1 MKLKGHTP
9 GSTVRGKSASS
20 WFPAFAHGSQQITTD
35 RSHNT
40 TRGPG
45 PGHPRSDRWQHQ
57 WRGRER
63 KDLSQLKKF
72 LQKAPDEHRY
82 VGYAMVCRPA
92 GQGTPKVRMV
102 LATRAQ
108 RTRFT
113 DRKNGRIHMVKADW
127 LESIAVFL
135 KISRLGQYGSILWL
149 ENRLAKG
156 TAAGESRLQGVA
168 RTKASQRLGH
178 IRHFWYITRCARAIH
193 GLPKVSNQPTQHRKP
208 HSKVSMTRKLVSVCI
223 FHGRKND
230 MENNSKSYL
239 AVGPVGG
246 AKGAC
251 ASSDCLPS
259 ESKMLTW
266 TSVTCFEQGMN
277 GIWTENS
284 GHCHWKGSQQRYQG
298 NAGDLVGLQCFQAW
312 IFFLL
317 LQENPSCRWIGNCWK
332 LQHRNMPPRQDAPA
346 FEKQASCERQ
356 TNAHSPHWRRL
367 RLDHPQHQ
375 AQRRSNTSRWGPY
388 FTKPKG
394 PSKTCQTFLERVNF
408 THKILQNYKLQTKHH
423 DGPCCLARCWH
434 VTDAVCLR
442 PLRYP
447 LLVINDCRIYNVQP
461 RSNKSQVNSKLIKTP
476 RPIISIWT
484 SEHCSKTEAHHIHPS
499 RMVWL
504 HSDNMQF
511 FVARNSTGWQALLYS
526 TLNNVRPD
534 KQRSCHQTAWVVNS
548 HASIA
553 SIKACAFGISCVQH
567 R

>member
-63 KDLSQLKKF
+63 KDLSQLKKISA
-72 LQKAPDEHRY
+72 KGAGWAP
-82 VGYAMVCRPA
+82 VCRVCNGMQACGARYSKSQDGPCNRC
-92 GQGTPKVRMV
+92 TKNSFHRH
-102 LATRAQ
+102 
-108 RTRFT
+108 
-113 DRKNGRIHMVKADW
+113 KNGRIHMVKADW

-135 KISRLGQYGSILWL
+135 KISRLGQYGSILWF

-168 RTKASQRLGH
+168 RTKASQRPGH

-193 GLPKVSNQPTQHRKP
+193 GLPKVPNQPRKHRKP

-239 AVGPVGG
+239 AVGLVGG

-388 FTKPKG
+388 FTKPKRPEQNLSNFFG
-394 PSKTCQTFLERVNF
+394 ACELHPQNPSKLPASDQ
-408 THKILQNYKLQTKHH
+408 
-423 DGPCCLARCWH
+423 
-434 VTDAVCLR
+434 
-442 PLRYP
+442 
-447 LLVINDCRIYNVQP
+447 
-461 RSNKSQVNSKLIKTP
+461 TP
-476 RPIISIWT
+476 RWSMLLSKVFACYVCRMPT
-484 SEHCSKTEAHHIHPS
+484 SSPVSSPS
-499 RMVWL
+499 
-504 HSDNMQF
+504 N
-511 FVARNSTGWQALLYS
+511 
-526 TLNNVRPD
+526 
-534 KQRSCHQTAWVVNS
+534 
-548 HASIA
+548 
-553 SIKACAFGISCVQH
+553 
-567 R
+567 